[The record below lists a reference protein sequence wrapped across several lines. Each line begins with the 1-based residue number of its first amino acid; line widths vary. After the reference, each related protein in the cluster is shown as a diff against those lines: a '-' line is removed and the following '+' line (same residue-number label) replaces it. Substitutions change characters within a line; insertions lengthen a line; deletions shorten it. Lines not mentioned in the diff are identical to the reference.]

1 MTIVLTGGGSGGHI
15 TPILAVA
22 AELKKQLPDTRLV
35 YIGQRGDRLS
45 DIPAADPSID
55 AVYSVSAGK
64 FRRYKS
70 DGIKQIFDL
79 KTQAL
84 NVRDLFR
91 ILAGIWQSF
100 WLLRRLRPELIFTRG
115 GFVSVPVAVAG
126 RLSGIPY
133 ITHDSDALPSL
144 ANRLIASGARLHA
157 VALPAHTYPYP
168 QDKIVVTGVPVS
180 QKYQPVTAANQA
192 AAREKLEIARDARVL
207 LVTGGGNGAA
217 ALNHHIV
224 TASKELFTAVPALF
238 ILHVAGRDLADT
250 TAADYDN
257 LLTAEQRQKV
267 RVVGFTTDL
276 HLYSEAADVVVARG
290 GATNLAEFAIQGKAC
305 LIIPSPQLHWNVVNA
320 RVLAEQGAV
329 EMLSE
334 KKVAEQGGALVD
346 VLSALLNNADARQ
359 KLAANITQFG
369 QPTAAKNLADVL
381 ISLVRESA
389 KQ

>member
-22 AELKKQLPDTRLV
+22 AELKKQLPDARLV

-168 QDKIVVTGVPVS
+168 QEKIVVTGVPVS

-192 AAREKLEIARDARVL
+192 AAREKLKIARDARVL
-207 LVTGGGNGAA
+207 LITGGGNGAA
-217 ALNHHIV
+217 GLNHQIV
-224 TASKELFTAVPALF
+224 TASKELFAAVPELF

-276 HLYSEAADVVVARG
+276 HMFSEAADVVVARG

-334 KKVAEQGGALVD
+334 EKAAEQGGALVD
-346 VLSALLNNADARQ
+346 ALSVLLNNAVARQ